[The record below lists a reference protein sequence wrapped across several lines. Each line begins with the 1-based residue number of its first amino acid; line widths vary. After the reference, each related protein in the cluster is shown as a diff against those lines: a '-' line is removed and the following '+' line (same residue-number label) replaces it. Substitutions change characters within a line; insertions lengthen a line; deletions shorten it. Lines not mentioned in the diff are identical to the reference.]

1 MAVQD
6 DAATISGDLAEL
18 RRRIHRDPE
27 IGLELPR
34 TQAKVLAALDGLP
47 LEVTRGRALSS
58 VTGVLRGARPGP
70 TVLLRADMDALPI
83 TERTGLPYASAVTGV
98 MHACGHDL
106 HTAMLVGAA
115 RLLSARQ
122 AELPGN
128 VIFMFQP
135 GEEGQGG
142 AALMIGEGLLDAA
155 GGRPVAAYAL
165 HAASAQFPR
174 GKFSTRPGSMMA
186 AADILDV
193 TVRGHG
199 GHASQPHLAQ
209 DPIPAACEMVTAL
222 QTLVTRRFDVFDPV
236 VITVGSFHAGTAD
249 NVVPDE
255 AHFLATVRSFSA
267 QARDRV
273 RAASLRLITD
283 LAAAHGLQAEAEYL
297 DGYPVTVNDAAE
309 TAFAGQAVA
318 DAVRR
323 GPADHPGQPAAGGRG
338 LLVRARRGAR
348 GVPDAGRGP
357 GGLGPGH
364 RAVQPRRGRSVRR
377 RSPPRR
383 RGPPGRASR
392 PPPDHRRPRGLSPP
406 PYQPHTSPAS
416 PPAPRPPSHQP
427 PAPRPHQPYSPHQPC
442 QPYSPRP
449 APQLTPAPCPSRP
462 DTAPA
467 DDQTIGVARATPI
480 V

>member
-1 MAVQD
+1 MSVQD
-6 DAATISGDLAEL
+6 DAAAIGGELAGL
-18 RRRIHRDPE
+18 RRQIHQDPE
-27 IGLELPR
+27 IGLDLPR

-58 VTGVLRGARPGP
+58 VTGVLRGAQPGP
-70 TVLLRADMDALPI
+70 TVLLRGDMDALPI

-115 RLLSARQ
+115 RILSARQ

-135 GEEGQGG
+135 GEEGHDG
-142 AALMIGEGLLDAA
+142 AAHMITEGVLDAA

-165 HAASAQFPR
+165 HVASAQFPR
-174 GKFSTRPGSMMA
+174 GVFATRPGSMMA

-249 NVVPDE
+249 NIIPDE

-267 QARDRV
+267 AARDRV
-273 RAASLRLITD
+273 RAASLRLVAD

-297 DGYPVTVNDAAE
+297 DGYPVTVNDPAE
-309 TAFAGQAVA
+309 TAFAGQAVT
-318 DAVRR
+318 DLFGE
-323 GPADHPGQPAAGGRG
+323 GPADRAGQPAAGRRG

-357 GGLGPGH
+357 G
-364 RAVQPRRGRSVRR
+364 RARTR
-377 RSPPRR
+377 PPRR
-383 RGPPGRASR
+383 STTPRTPCSTTRSSPTAPPCWPNWPCAAW
-392 PPPDHRRPRGLSPP
+392 PPPRTPR
-406 PYQPHTSPAS
+406 
-416 PPAPRPPSHQP
+416 
-427 PAPRPHQPYSPHQPC
+427 
-442 QPYSPRP
+442 
-449 APQLTPAPCPSRP
+449 
-462 DTAPA
+462 TA
-467 DDQTIGVARATPI
+467 
-480 V
+480 

>member
-1 MAVQD
+1 MSVQD
-6 DAATISGDLAEL
+6 DAAAIGGELAGL
-18 RRRIHRDPE
+18 RRQIHQDPE
-27 IGLELPR
+27 IGLDLPR

-47 LEVTRGRALSS
+47 LEVTQGRALSS
-58 VTGVLRGARPGP
+58 VTGVLRGAQPGP

-83 TERTGLPYASAVTGV
+83 TERTGLPYASSVTGV

-115 RLLSARQ
+115 RILSARQ
-122 AELPGN
+122 AELAGN

-135 GEEGQGG
+135 GEEGRGG
-142 AALMIGEGLLDAA
+142 AAHMITEGVLDAA

-174 GKFSTRPGSMMA
+174 GVFATRPGSMMA

-249 NVVPDE
+249 NIIPDE
-255 AHFLATVRSFSA
+255 AHFLATVRSFSGA
-267 QARDRV
+267 ARDRV
-273 RAASLRLITD
+273 RAASLRLIAD
-283 LAAAHGLQAEAEYL
+283 LAAAHGLRAEAEYL

-309 TAFAGQAVA
+309 TAFAGAGGRA
-318 DAVRR
+318 RVRR
-323 GPADHPGQPAAGGRG
+323 GPADRPGQPAAGRRG

-348 GVPDAGRGP
+348 GVPDAGGGP
-357 GGLGPGH
+357 GGLGPRH
-364 RAVQPRRGRSVRR
+364 RAVQPRRGRRVRR
-377 RSPPRR
+377 RGPPRR
-383 RGPPGRASR
+383 RGVARRTSPAPPGRR
-392 PPPDHRRPRGLSPP
+392 
-406 PYQPHTSPAS
+406 
-416 PPAPRPPSHQP
+416 PRPPELL
-427 PAPRPHQPYSPHQPC
+427 AC
-442 QPYSPRP
+442 RP
-449 APQLTPAPCPSRP
+449 APSLPARP
-462 DTAPA
+462 AAGP
-467 DDQTIGVARATPI
+467 P
-480 V
+480 

>member
-142 AALMIGEGLLDAA
+142 AALMISEGLLDAA

-249 NVVPDE
+249 NIVPDE

-283 LAAAHGLQAEAEYL
+283 LAAAHGLLAEADYL

-309 TAFAGQAVA
+309 TAFAEQAIAELFGEDRLITLANPLPGAEDFSFVLDEVPGAFLMLGAAPEGSDPASAPFNHAA
-318 DAVRR
+318 DAVFDDAVLPD
-323 GPADHPGQPAAGGRG
+323 GAA
-338 LLVRARRGAR
+338 LLAELA
-348 GVPDAGRGP
+348 
-357 GGLGPGH
+357 
-364 RAVQPRRGRSVRR
+364 VRR
-377 RSPPRR
+377 
-383 RGPPGRASR
+383 
-392 PPPDHRRPRGLSPP
+392 
-406 PYQPHTSPAS
+406 
-416 PPAPRPPSHQP
+416 
-427 PAPRPHQPYSPHQPC
+427 
-442 QPYSPRP
+442 
-449 APQLTPAPCPSRP
+449 LTTGAL
-462 DTAPA
+462 AA
-467 DDQTIGVARATPI
+467 
-480 V
+480 